1 MIDLSI
7 IILNYNTSL
16 LLDKCLNSIKKNP
29 PKFQF
34 EVIVV
39 DNSSSDNSISLVE
52 KKYPEV
58 LLIKNKV
65 NLGYSKGNNLGI
77 KAARG
82 RNILIL
88 NSDTEIFGDSLTIMV
103 KCLDN
108 SDKVGILGPRLI
120 NRDNSFQKSAGKFYT
135 PINSVIML
143 FGGERLGMLRKSP
156 DKFTVFDWVSGA
168 CFMVKKEVFDKI
180 GLFDEKM
187 FMYMEEME
195 FCYRARKAGILS
207 AYTNEARVYHKE
219 LGSSNQGKMSAI
231 INIYQGLLY
240 FYQKH
245 YPNALG
251 FIKSI
256 LKIKALI
263 ALFIGLI
270 TGNKHLSETY
280 AKAYRLVG

>member
-1 MIDLSI
+1 MLDLSI

-16 LLDKCLNSIKKNP
+16 LLDKCLNSIKNNL
-29 PKFQF
+29 PKLRF

-39 DNSSSDNSISLVE
+39 DNASSDNSVTLVE
-52 KKYPEV
+52 KKHPEA
-58 LLIKNKV
+58 LLIKSKV
-65 NLGYSKGNNLGI
+65 NLGYSKGNNMGI
-77 KAARG
+77 KKALG

-88 NSDTEIFGDSLTIMV
+88 NSDTEILGDSLTVMV

-108 SDKVGILGPRLI
+108 SGRVGILGPRLI
-120 NRDNSFQKSAGKFYT
+120 NRDKSFQKSAGKFYT
-135 PINSVIML
+135 PINTVIML
-143 FGGERLGMLRKSP
+143 FGGDRLGMLRKSP
-156 DKFTVFDWVSGA
+156 DKFTVSDWVSGA

-195 FCYRARKAGILS
+195 FCYRARKADILT
-207 AYTNEARVYHKE
+207 AYTSEAKVYHKE
-219 LGSSNQGKMSAI
+219 LGSSSQGKMNAI

-245 YPNALG
+245 YPKAVG
-251 FIKSI
+251 FIKVI

-263 ALFIGLI
+263 ALFVGLL
-270 TGNKHLSETY
+270 TGNRHLRETY